1 MKFSLIKTEIEG
13 VKILKFDSFSDDRG
27 KIWSSYIEKE
37 IVKMGYEPFTHDKFS
52 ISKKNVLRGI
62 HYDAKTYKLISVIH
76 GEIDQV
82 VVDMRKDSKTY
93 KKHLMFEL
101 NENSMQSM
109 LIPPMVGNSFRV
121 KSDKAIYHY
130 KLSYKGG
137 YADIDKQYTL
147 KWNDPSI
154 NINWMIDKPLLSN
167 RDK

>member
-27 KIWSSYIEKE
+27 KIWSTYIEKE
-37 IVKMGYEPFTHDKFS
+37 IVEMGYEPFTHDKFS

-62 HYDAKTYKLISVIH
+62 HYDAKTFKLISVIH

-82 VVDMRKDSKTY
+82 VVDMRKKSKTY
-93 KKHLMFEL
+93 KKHLVFKL
-101 NENSMQSM
+101 NGNSMQSI

-121 KSDKAIYHY
+121 KSDEAIYHY

-147 KWNDPSI
+147 KWNDPSL
-154 NINWMIDKPLLSN
+154 NINWMIDDPLLSK
-167 RDK
+167 RDM